1 MWVFFLLQTPYNTS
15 SEWTFLAEKREG
27 CVYLDVRRTQSE
39 LDGSRN
45 MHENQKRGAYA
56 GRQFEIFSTHA
67 KASEATSD
75 HEKDARSSTSEERV
89 VNENEEYCGLFSTT
103 LSGKR
108 LVVAAEIDCY
118 DNGGDAAED
127 NYVELK
133 TFRVLQREKD
143 TFVFE
148 RFKLLAFWIQSF
160 VVGIPKI
167 VCGFRNDNFEICKL
181 QTFKT
186 TDIPSFCRKYWVRSC
201 LPSAWVA
208 WIINSGSSHYGSSPA
223 VLSFFSFSLLYFSH
237 VQSPNACLNFTSSFL
252 DWLHAEAEE
261 GRVYQVTYYPREH
274 AIDMVDISASYEATG
289 SSTASFLPDTAAVL
303 RTHTSSRVR

>member
-1 MWVFFLLQTPYNTS
+1 MLQTPYNTS
-15 SEWTFLAEKREG
+15 NEWTFLAEKREG
-27 CVYLDVRRTQSE
+27 CVYLDVRRTQSDI
-39 LDGSRN
+39 DGSRN
-45 MHENQKRGAYA
+45 MHENQRRGAYA

-67 KASEATSD
+67 KANGATSD
-75 HEKDARSSTSEERV
+75 QASGDGGNPSGEERV

-118 DNGGDAAED
+118 DDRSGGAAEE
-127 NYVELK
+127 NYIELK

-167 VCGFRNDNFEICKL
+167 VCGFRNDDFEICKL

-186 TDIPSFCRKYWVRSC
+186 TDTPSFCRKYWVRSC
-201 LPSAWVA
+201 LPSA
-208 WIINSGSSHYGSSPA
+208 
-223 VLSFFSFSLLYFSH
+223 
-237 VQSPNACLNFTSSFL
+237 CL
-252 DWLHAEAEE
+252 A
-261 GRVYQVTYYPREH
+261 
-274 AIDMVDISASYEATG
+274 
-289 SSTASFLPDTAAVL
+289 
-303 RTHTSSRVR
+303 